1 MMRAWLSLLM
11 TFSIVAI
18 SSPGLARHPDAAGA
32 AASASPSSKGGAQ
45 TEAASG
51 KKKQAPAKRAR
62 ARANNAR
69 LAKRNKSKGPCYARP
84 VNVVRVRGQV
94 VERHK
99 LSLTR
104 CNGAPNL
111 RALTELSVV
120 ARPRDVDR
128 PTNAEVRAYRA
139 RPVARGKVG
148 KKGKRRFRN
157 PAFVSER
164 IMRVHRGLLVRL
176 QRVANRYPGRDI
188 EIISGYRPDAR
199 KTSRHHHA
207 RALDLR
213 VAGVPRERLVDFLR
227 RLDDTGVGYYPN
239 SVFVHMDVREDKG
252 FWVDRSGPGEPPDYG
267 PWPSN
272 GKELER
278 DRELVLEGALAAL
291 GELNRPLFRDST
303 QRPAQVASSLKPA
316 RSAEPHAEG
325 DDMSLDELQRVR
337 AEARRALDEL

>member
-1 MMRAWLSLLM
+1 M
-11 TFSIVAI
+11 
-18 SSPGLARHPDAAGA
+18 
-32 AASASPSSKGGAQ
+32 
-45 TEAASG
+45 
-51 KKKQAPAKRAR
+51 
-62 ARANNAR
+62 
-69 LAKRNKSKGPCYARP
+69 
-84 VNVVRVRGQV
+84 RVRGQL

-111 RALTELSVV
+111 RALTELSVI

-128 PTNAEVRAYRA
+128 PTNGEVQAYRA

-148 KKGKRRFRN
+148 KRGKRKFRD

-164 IMRVHRGLLVRL
+164 IMRVHRGLLLRL
-176 QRVANRYPGRDI
+176 QKVANRYPGRDI
-188 EIISGYRPDAR
+188 EVVSGYRPDAR

-213 VAGVPRERLVDFLR
+213 VAGVPRERLVAFLR
-227 RLDDTGVGYYPN
+227 QLDDTGVGYYPN

-252 FWVDRSGPGEPPDYG
+252 FWVDRSGPGEAPDYG
-267 PWPSN
+267 PWPPSAP
-272 GKELER
+272 KQLER

-291 GELNRPLFRDST
+291 GGLTRPLFRDAS
-303 QRPAQVASSLKPA
+303 QRSVQVASSLKRA
-316 RSAEPHAEG
+316 RVTEPHSGG
-325 DDMSLDELQRVR
+325 DEMSPDELQRVR